1 MSLNE
6 KEQEILNQIEQG
18 LINEDPD
25 LAKTVKDT
33 TLSKFT
39 RTRAVVALI
48 IFVTGLFV
56 MLGTYI
62 IQPLFAIIGFCIMA
76 ISGYIFVINTKA
88 LLNAENIDEWNF
100 SQVFK
105 ILRNQDSSR
114 QK

>member
-48 IFVTGLFV
+48 LF
-56 MLGTYI
+56 L
-62 IQPLFAIIGFCIMA
+62 
-76 ISGYIFVINTKA
+76 
-88 LLNAENIDEWNF
+88 
-100 SQVFK
+100 
-105 ILRNQDSSR
+105 
-114 QK
+114 